1 MTSRSTIPERVAEM
15 HATLAAQPP
24 SEAIGAFAHEQP
36 ELAAGVAP
44 AGRVLPDAD
53 LVDVHGAA
61 TRLYAA
67 TGASASPARHRDDY
81 RSFPVS
87 AAVSGT
93 EAGASCPG
101 QSSTPHARRVD
112 MPRSVWRTTARP
124 LIPIAAAIWASG
136 HSA

>member
-24 SEAIGAFAHEQP
+24 SEAMGAFAREQA

-44 AGRVLPDAD
+44 AVRVLPDGD

-67 TGASASPARHRDDY
+67 AG
-81 RSFPVS
+81 
-87 AAVSGT
+87 SGT
-93 EAGASCPG
+93 
-101 QSSTPHARRVD
+101 
-112 MPRSVWRTTARP
+112 SVLVFYRG
-124 LIPIAAAIWASG
+124 S
-136 HSA
+136 